1 MAPRKALGMSKK
13 LEKQATRL
21 ERKAQ
26 NRALTIKRVVR
37 EYRNA
42 RQASEAED
50 IARQTQK
57 HREIERAARRYNEVH
72 KALRRISKKIELK
85 TKETR
90 RPTARSFGGR

>member
-1 MAPRKALGMSKK
+1 MSKK

-37 EYRNA
+37 EYRDVS
-42 RQASEAED
+42 QTLEAED
-50 IARQTQK
+50 IARQAEK
-57 HREIERAARRYNEVH
+57 HREIERAVGRYNEVH
-72 KALRRISKKIELK
+72 KALRRISKKIQLK

-90 RPTARSFGGR
+90 PGARFFGGR